1 MVEKEPLKL
10 RFMGSIP
17 IQRTK
22 FKETIMRTIMVLLF
36 LVGCSNKYDECIEQ
50 QKKEYRERNPKA
62 SYGLIQSRQ
71 QDFELMCSKFK
82 GK

>member
-1 MVEKEPLKL
+1 
-10 RFMGSIP
+10 
-17 IQRTK
+17 
-22 FKETIMRTIMVLLF
+22 MRYILIVFVLA
-36 LVGCSNKYDECIEQ
+36 GCSSKYDECIEQ
-50 QKKEYRERNPKA
+50 QKAEYRQRNPKA

>member
-1 MVEKEPLKL
+1 
-10 RFMGSIP
+10 
-17 IQRTK
+17 
-22 FKETIMRTIMVLLF
+22 MRHLIMVF
-36 LVGCSNKYDECIEQ
+36 AFIVAGCSNAYDECIERE
-50 QKKEYRERNPKA
+50 KIDYRQRNPKA